1 MLAKGIFYFLAGL
14 GILLYGVSVMS
25 SGLEKVAGGKVRKVI
40 NKFSKNR
47 FQSFGLGLVTTFL
60 LQSSTASSIMFV
72 GFASSGII
80 VLAQAIAMI
89 IGSNVGTTLTAVL
102 LSFKSIN
109 AVEILSVFVLVG
121 VIVKIFG
128 KKKTTKEIGSVL
140 IGLGLLFAGML
151 LIDEATA
158 IFQNIEGF
166 TTFVQAVTSPVLL
179 CLIGI
184 VMTILTQSSLGTM
197 AILISLASMGGAYS
211 VMSLESVAFVVY
223 GANIGTCATAL
234 IVSLNSN
241 ADGKRVALFHLLFNI
256 FGTLVFG
263 LLHIFHWT
271 DLLLSL
277 QPSVAI
283 ILINIIFNL
292 ATAILLLPWTNSITK
307 ILDKMFLK
315 HKTDQN
321 VFALSSNEAEIPTL
335 AIKSINQGMING
347 FDKLKQWIL
356 DFQNYLNKITLQQHE
371 GLKKQLENLSVYS
384 QSIKD
389 NSIKISTGGLS
400 EQDVKGLN
408 VLLEVCQNYERV
420 VHNLTEIVD
429 STILDSKP
437 VPFTKTQIEVMQ
449 NLCDET
455 VNITNA
461 FRQIYF
467 NIFNE
472 NFSFN
477 FDEIVEGVMQ
487 CTNFITEVKNN
498 QKKRIV
504 MQLQK
509 SNGKEKYSSFLNIT
523 NQFDEIG
530 NDFNDINVNLAE
542 LFNKGEAVV

>member
-25 SGLEKVAGGKVRKVI
+25 SGLEKVAGGKVRKFI

-47 FQSFGLGLVTTFL
+47 FQSFGFGLVTTFL

-80 VLAQAIAMI
+80 LLYQAVSMI

-166 TTFVQAVTSPVLL
+166 TTFVQSVTNPVLL

-197 AILISLASMGGAYS
+197 AILIALAGMGSAYS

-241 ADGKRVALFHLLFNI
+241 ADGKRVAMFHLLFNI

-307 ILDKMFLK
+307 IFNKMFTK
-315 HKTDQN
+315 HKSNQD
-321 VFALSSNEAEIPTL
+321 VFALSSNEVEIPTL

-347 FDKLKQWIL
+347 FDKLKLWTF
-356 DFQNYLNKITLQQHE
+356 DFKNYLNKITLQQHE
-371 GLKKQLENLSVYS
+371 SLKRQLENLSVYN

-389 NSIKISTGGLS
+389 SSIKISTGGIS
-400 EQDVKGLN
+400 EQDVKCLS
-408 VLLEVCQNYERV
+408 VLLDVCQNYERV

-429 STILDSKP
+429 STILDAKP

-449 NLCDET
+449 NLCDEI

-477 FDEIVEGVMQ
+477 FDEVVEGVMQ
-487 CTNFITEVKNN
+487 CTSFITEVKNN
-498 QKKRIV
+498 QKKRMV

-509 SNGKEKYSSFLNIT
+509 SNSKEKYSCFLNIT

-530 NDFNDINVNLAE
+530 NDFNDINVNLSE
-542 LFNKGEAVV
+542 LFNKGEAVE